1 MTDVNMNLDLLE
13 CTICLEPYSEVEEHC
28 PRVLSCGHSP
38 CQGCLNE
45 LPRHWSD
52 SASRNCLIRCPE
64 CNQWVKLPLQGASG
78 LPKNI
83 QLLRLIPSSQQTGS
97 PHRSPEAELVQKF
110 KHKSIINEYTPPNL
124 NNLAL
129 SAPCTDWA
137 YWVIPEGSI
146 QLETEEDLLLTGRIL
161 LKSLIFHAKQ
171 RVSLMPLDSNHVITS
186 PSDSFLHD
194 AKSNPY
200 TESILKAV
208 DSLSQKEK
216 QELQLLMKISML
228 NRSICRIFGFWMSSE
243 GGLHLVCEKFDNN
256 VNKLSNALRAQ
267 TARRKLPVEIE
278 NSSISKLGPK
288 SRWCQFNE
296 AMKNFSKTAMEIC
309 EVVAKIHSQGLV
321 CGNLAPECFDFDEFG
336 HPLIDLN
343 KSLLARMKLKQL
355 IRNVLT
361 GTEGSKTEDIRN
373 SVTMP
378 WLFLSPELLSLLY
391 NNEIGFISA
400 DSNKKKCALDP
411 VLETTIPINFK
422 SDMWSLGCL
431 LLMFLIGESPFSD
444 LSFSEFLEGI
454 LIERI
459 KVAVW
464 LEEKLL
470 PETLLSTVEVSLD
483 SQYEHF
489 KRLLCKCFEY
499 DPRNRPDALDLWR
512 CLNEGVV
519 SAEEPC
525 KDKSCF
531 DPPDEVSCCLV
542 LGESL
547 SSFTSEIESRAEQKA
562 VDGTSGQNN
571 EFVNKL
577 RDLDLSES
585 SVIDAQG
592 IGGNELQMN
601 ELKVATLE
609 GHLDCVTALAVCGE
623 LLLSAS
629 YDKTICIWSLH
640 TNSHLE
646 TLRGHQ
652 HRILALA
659 IEPKAS
665 LCFSG
670 DYGGCIFV
678 WAIESVPRQEPITTW
693 YEHRDWRYSGVH
705 ALAISKS
712 GYLYSGSGDKTIKAW
727 SLQDYSLV
735 STMEGHKSSV
745 SALFVNEELL
755 YSGSW
760 DGTVRLWWLGDHS
773 PLAVLGD
780 NAPTHLS
787 PVHALTMCNGI
798 LIAVYYNGWLKVWQD
813 DILLKSLQVHNDAI
827 LAAEAEHDWI
837 FIGSSNKTIKAFH
850 INTILE
856 NPTPK
861 VIDCNSVV
869 TSLLLHQQKLFAG
882 FANKDIK
889 VFS

>member
-1 MTDVNMNLDLLE
+1 M
-13 CTICLEPYSEVEEHC
+13 
-28 PRVLSCGHSP
+28 
-38 CQGCLNE
+38 
-45 LPRHWSD
+45 
-52 SASRNCLIRCPE
+52 
-64 CNQWVKLPLQGASG
+64 PLQGASG

-83 QLLRLIPSSQQTGS
+83 QLLRLIPSSEQTGRP
-97 PHRSPEAELVQKF
+97 PHSPEAELVQKL
-110 KHKSIINEYTPPNL
+110 KLKSKFNEYTLPNF
-124 NNLAL
+124 NNLAP
-129 SAPCTDWA
+129 SAPYTDWA
-137 YWVIPEGSI
+137 YWVIPQGSI
-146 QLETEEDLLLTGRIL
+146 QLETEEDSLLTGRIL
-161 LKSLIFHAKQ
+161 LNSRIFNAKQ
-171 RVSLMPLDSNHVITS
+171 RVSLMPLDTNHVTTS
-186 PSDSFLHD
+186 PSDPYLHES
-194 AKSNPY
+194 KSNPY
-200 TESILKAV
+200 AESILKAV
-208 DSLSQKEK
+208 QNLSRKEK
-216 QELQLLMKISML
+216 QELQLLMKVSML
-228 NRSICRIFGFWMSSE
+228 NRSICRVFGFWMSSE
-243 GGLHLVCEKFDNN
+243 GRLHLVCEKSDNN
-256 VNKLSNALRAQ
+256 VFKRWNTLRTQTAIRKLSID
-267 TARRKLPVEIE
+267 IE
-278 NSSISKLGPK
+278 NSSISDLGPK
-288 SRWCQFNE
+288 SRWCQFSE
-296 AMKNFSKTAMEIC
+296 AMKFFSKTAMEIC
-309 EVVAKIHSQGLV
+309 EIVVKLHSQGLV

-343 KSLLARMKLKQL
+343 RALLDRKKLKQF

-361 GTEGSKTEDIRN
+361 GTEGSKTEDIL
-373 SVTMP
+373 SGTMP
-378 WLFLSPELLSLLY
+378 WLFLSPELLTVLY
-391 NNEIGFISA
+391 NDEIGFISA
-400 DSNKKKCALDP
+400 DSEKKKCALDS
-411 VLETTIPINFK
+411 VLETTTPISFK

-459 KVAVW
+459 KIAVW
-464 LEEKLL
+464 FEEKLL
-470 PETLLSTVEVSLD
+470 TETLLSTVEVSLD
-483 SQYEHF
+483 SPYEHF
-489 KRLLCKCFEY
+489 KHLLCKCFEY

-519 SAEEPC
+519 SAEEPY
-525 KDKSCF
+525 KDMACF
-531 DPPDEVSCCLV
+531 NPPDEVSCCLV

-547 SSFTSEIESRAEQKA
+547 SSFTAEIESCAEQEA
-562 VDGTSGQNN
+562 VDGKSGQSN

-585 SVIDAQG
+585 TVIDAEVT
-592 IGGNELQMN
+592 GGNELQMHA
-601 ELKVATLE
+601 LKVATLE
-609 GHLDCVTALAVCGE
+609 GHIDCVSALAVCGE

-659 IEPKAS
+659 IDPKAS

-678 WAIESVPRQEPITTW
+678 WAIESVPRQEPVTTW

-735 STMEGHKSSV
+735 STMEGHKSLV

-780 NAPTHLS
+780 NVPTHLS
-787 PVHALTMCNGI
+787 AVHALTMCNGT
-798 LIAVYYNGWLKVWQD
+798 LIAVYNNGWLKVWKD

-827 LAAEAEHDWI
+827 ISADAEHDWI
-837 FIGSSNKTIKAFH
+837 FIGSWDKTIKAFN

-869 TSLLLHQQKLFAG
+869 TSLLLHQGKLFAG
-882 FANKDIK
+882 FANKAIK

>member
-1 MTDVNMNLDLLE
+1 MSVNMHLDLLE
-13 CTICLEPYSEVEEHC
+13 CTICLQPYSAEEEHC
-28 PRVLSCGHSP
+28 PRILSCGHSP
-38 CQGCLNE
+38 CHSCVNE

-83 QLLRLIPSSQQTGS
+83 QILRLIPSSEQTGG
-97 PHRSPEAELVQKF
+97 PHHSPETELVQKL
-110 KHKSIINEYTPPNL
+110 KHKSIFNEYTPPNF

-137 YWVIPEGSI
+137 YWVIPQGSI
-146 QLETEEDLLLTGRIL
+146 QLETEEDSLLTGRIL
-161 LKSLIFHAKQ
+161 LNSRFFHTKQ
-171 RVSLMPLDSNHVITS
+171 RVSLMPLDINHVTTS
-186 PSDSFLHD
+186 PPYPYLHESKSD
-194 AKSNPY
+194 PY
-200 TESILKAV
+200 AENILKAV
-208 DSLSQKEK
+208 QNLSPKEK
-216 QELQLLMKISML
+216 EELQLLMKVSML
-228 NRSICRIFGFWMSSE
+228 NRSICRVFGFWMSSE
-243 GGLHLVCEKFDNN
+243 GRLHLVCEKAENN
-256 VNKLSNALRAQ
+256 VLKLWNTLRAQ
-267 TARRKLPVEIE
+267 TDIRKLSIEIQ
-278 NSSISKLGPK
+278 NSSISELGPK
-288 SRWCQFNE
+288 SRQCQFSE
-296 AMKNFSKTAMEIC
+296 AMKSFFKTAMEIC
-309 EVVAKIHSQGLV
+309 EVIARIHSQGLV
-321 CGNLAPECFDFDEFG
+321 CGNLGPECFDFDEFG

-343 KSLLARMKLKQL
+343 RALLARKKLKHFF
-355 IRNVLT
+355 RNILT
-361 GTEGSKTEDIRN
+361 GTEGSKTENIRD

-378 WLFLSPELLSLLY
+378 WQFLSPELVSLLY
-391 NNEIGFISA
+391 KNEIGFISA
-400 DSNKKKCALDP
+400 DSEKKKCDLDS
-411 VLETTIPINFK
+411 VLETTTPISFK

-431 LLMFLIGESPFSD
+431 LLTFLIGESPFSD
-444 LSFSEFLEGI
+444 LSFSEFLDRI

-459 KVAVW
+459 KIAVW
-464 LEEKLL
+464 FEEKLL

-489 KRLLCKCFEY
+489 KHLLCKCFEY
-499 DPRNRPDALDLWR
+499 DPRNRPDAIDLWR

-519 SAEEPC
+519 SAEETC
-525 KDKSCF
+525 KDMACF
-531 DPPDEVSCCLV
+531 NPPDEVSCCLV

-547 SSFTSEIESRAEQKA
+547 SSSTAEIKSCADQEA
-562 VDGTSGQNN
+562 VDGKSGQNN

-585 SVIDAQG
+585 TVVDAQG
-592 IGGNELQMN
+592 IVGNELQMH

-609 GHLDCVTALAVCGE
+609 GHLDCVTALAICGE
-623 LLLSAS
+623 RLLSAS

-652 HRILALA
+652 HRIMALA
-659 IEPKAS
+659 IDPKTS

-678 WAIESVPRQEPITTW
+678 WAIESVPRQEPVTTW

-705 ALAISKS
+705 ALAISKG

-727 SLQDYSLV
+727 SLQDYSLEY
-735 STMEGHKSSV
+735 TMEGHKSLV

-773 PLAVLGD
+773 PLSVLGD

-787 PVHALTMCNGI
+787 AVHAITMCNGT
-798 LIAVYYNGWLKVWQD
+798 LIAVYNNGWLKVWKD

-827 LAAEAEHDWI
+827 IAADAAHDWV
-837 FIGSSNKTIKAFH
+837 FIGSWDKTIKAFN

-869 TSLLLHQQKLFAG
+869 TSLLLHQGKLFAG